1 MRTRRNQAIND
12 TKIKYISVGNKVYE
26 VTGIQWLHSYIEAK
40 ETDLNIDDVPESE
53 IWNIEEFKNYKVK
66 LINNGGQA
74 EVIDFNE
81 WKDKKDGR

>member
-1 MRTRRNQAIND
+1 M
-12 TKIKYISVGNKVYE
+12 
-26 VTGIQWLHSYIEAK
+26 TGIQWLHSYIEAK